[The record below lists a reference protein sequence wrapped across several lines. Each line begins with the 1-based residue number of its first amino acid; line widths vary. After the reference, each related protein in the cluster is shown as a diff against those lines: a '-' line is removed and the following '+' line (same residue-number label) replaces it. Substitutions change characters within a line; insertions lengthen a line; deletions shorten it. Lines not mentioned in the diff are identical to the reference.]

1 MVTIFGVPALL
12 RTRSRTVTVPAYP
25 LGGVTVK
32 DESSLLKVTFTG
44 EASVVSPWTVS
55 PGVTNL
61 ATLKV
66 VDRSFDT
73 VTSVC
78 IVAIDE
84 VKEAVLSVDVPRML
98 LLEYKND
105 VVLIDRLVPVEAE
118 IVDDKD
124 TLGPLLLLKYEN
136 DVVLIDKLVPVE
148 AEIEVDKDTLGPDTE
163 YVLVEGPEID
173 LED

>member
-1 MVTIFGVPALL
+1 MMVTIFGVPALL
-12 RTRSRTVTVPAYP
+12 RTCSRTVTVPVYP

-44 EASVVSPWTVS
+44 EESVVSPWTVS

-61 ATLKV
+61 AMLKV
-66 VDRSFDT
+66 VDRPFDT

-78 IVAIDE
+78 IEAIDE
-84 VKEAVLSVDVPRML
+84 VDEAALTVDVPL
-98 LLEYKND
+98 LLLLKYEND
-105 VVLIDRLVPVEAE
+105 VVLIVRLVPVEAE

-124 TLGPLLLLKYEN
+124 TLGP
-136 DVVLIDKLVPVE
+136 
-148 AEIEVDKDTLGPDTE
+148 DTE
-163 YVLVEGPEID
+163 YVLVEDPEIE